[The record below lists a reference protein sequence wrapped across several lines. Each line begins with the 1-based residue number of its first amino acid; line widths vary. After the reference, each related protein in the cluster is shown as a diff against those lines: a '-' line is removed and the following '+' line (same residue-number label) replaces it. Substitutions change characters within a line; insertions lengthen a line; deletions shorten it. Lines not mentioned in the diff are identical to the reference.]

1 MHYVEHSSALK
12 LVDRLV
18 MVDPSGESRASW
30 PLPQGALCT
39 GMTNT
44 FVCNAPKKKY
54 RLGRPESKSDRI
66 PEKEGDGEKVWSA
79 TRDWTKPREYT
90 GKG

>member
-1 MHYVEHSSALK
+1 MHYDEHSSALK
-12 LVDRLV
+12 LADRLV

-39 GMTNT
+39 RMSNT
-44 FVCNAPKKKY
+44 FVCNAPKKKNTG
-54 RLGRPESKSDRI
+54 RLVRSESDRI

-79 TRDWTKPREYT
+79 TRGWTKPREYT
-90 GKG
+90 RKG